1 MLISFLESELD
12 AVQMVAET
20 ARLIVSYFVNFFQ
33 SLVRFASLSL
43 VNMALVFGVFAAVG
57 VGLFFVFR
65 RSRKEVVE
73 VEEEKVVEAATGP
86 EVLDEYVVDELLR
99 VQIVNDRGV
108 FRYLVAEP
116 ELDDELKGIVKEVEE
131 AYVKKGVEPHQLLKD
146 LELEESRLK
155 AVTYHVLK
163 DLKGSWKLEPLI
175 RDERLEDIT
184 VTKPGPAYVI
194 HREHPDLGW
203 IETNIVFTGEELD
216 RQARLLA
223 ERNGAELSIAK
234 PSAEVMTHDGDRIAL
249 TYAGELTPGTSTIT
263 VRKFPRSPYTIIDL
277 IRNGTISKLAAAYL
291 WTMIEEKKFVM
302 IAGPAGSGKTTLL
315 SALLQLLPPSWKILT
330 LEDYHPEINL
340 SWHKNWHRFV
350 TRRTLGETAYS
361 LADILRLSLRHR
373 PDYTV
378 VGEVRGTEAQVMFS
392 AAATGHGM
400 ASTIHAEGL
409 EDVYQRL
416 TSVSMGV
423 QRDELSYLDVVV
435 LIRGT
440 PKGRRVLSI
449 WEVERVGQESLIS
462 WYDTGMDRFF
472 PETWRQLVVASPA
485 LTRDK
490 DLREKFEK
498 RYAIIDFLVE
508 SGERWS
514 AEQLAGKVE
523 EFRRSWQVVVA

>member
-1 MLISFLESELD
+1 
-12 AVQMVAET
+12 
-20 ARLIVSYFVNFFQ
+20 
-33 SLVRFASLSL
+33 
-43 VNMALVFGVFAAVG
+43 
-57 VGLFFVFR
+57 
-65 RSRKEVVE
+65 
-73 VEEEKVVEAATGP
+73 
-86 EVLDEYVVDELLR
+86 
-99 VQIVNDRGV
+99 
-108 FRYLVAEP
+108 
-116 ELDDELKGIVKEVEE
+116 
-131 AYVKKGVEPHQLLKD
+131 
-146 LELEESRLK
+146 
-155 AVTYHVLK
+155 
-163 DLKGSWKLEPLI
+163 
-175 RDERLEDIT
+175 
-184 VTKPGPAYVI
+184 
-194 HREHPDLGW
+194 
-203 IETNIVFTGEELD
+203 
-216 RQARLLA
+216 
-223 ERNGAELSIAK
+223 
-234 PSAEVMTHDGDRIAL
+234 MTHDGDRIAL

-263 VRKFPRSPYTIIDL
+263 VRKFPRSPYTTIDL
-277 IRNGTISKLAAAYL
+277 IRKGTLSKVAAAYL
-291 WTMIEEKKFVM
+291 WTMIEERKFVM
-302 IAGPAGSGKTTLL
+302 IAGPTGSGKTTLL

>member
-1 MLISFLESELD
+1 MLN
-12 AVQMVAET
+12 AVETLAET
-20 ARLIVSYFVNFFQ
+20 LSVLLNIIASSIRSLILFATS
-33 SLVRFASLSL
+33 SLLNL
-43 VNMALVFGVFAAVG
+43 VLVVGVAAG
-57 VGLFFVFR
+57 VGLALFFII
-65 RSRKEVVE
+65 RSSKKGEKEGE
-73 VEEEKVVEAATGP
+73 AVEEISGTPSGP
-86 EVLDEYVVDELLR
+86 EVLDRYVIDETLS
-99 VQIVNDRGV
+99 VQIVNDHGV
-108 FRYLVAEP
+108 YRYLVEEP
-116 ELDDELKGIVKEVEE
+116 KLGGELEEIVRRVEE
-131 AYVKKGVEPHQLLKD
+131 VYVKKGVEPHLILKD
-146 LELEESRLK
+146 LKLDEKRLK

-163 DLKGSWKLEPLI
+163 DLKGGWKLEPLL
-175 RDERLEDIT
+175 RDDRLEDIT

-194 HREHPDLGW
+194 HRRYPDLGW

-263 VRKFPRSPYTIIDL
+263 IRKFPRSPYTIVDL
-277 IRNGTISKLAAAYL
+277 IRNGTVSKVAAAYL
-291 WTMIEEKKFVM
+291 WTMMEEKKFVI
-302 IAGPAGSGKTTLL
+302 IAGPTGSGKTTLL
-315 SALLQLLPPSWKILT
+315 SALLQLMPTSWKILT

-409 EDVYQRL
+409 DDVYQRL
-416 TSVSMGV
+416 TSVSMNV
-423 QRDELSYLDVVV
+423 QKDDLSYLDVVV
-435 LIRGT
+435 LIRGS
-440 PKGRRVLSI
+440 PKGRRVISV
-449 WEVERVGQESLIS
+449 WEVERVGQESLVS
-462 WYDTGMDRFF
+462 WYDAGLDRFF
-472 PETWRQLVVASPA
+472 PETWRQLVVASPS
-485 LTRDK
+485 LTRNK
-490 DLREKFEK
+490 DLRERFEK
-498 RYAIIDFLVE
+498 RYALLDMLVE

-514 AEQLAGKVE
+514 AEQLAAKVE
-523 EFRRSWQVVVA
+523 EFRRSWEFVLA

>member
-1 MLISFLESELD
+1 
-12 AVQMVAET
+12 
-20 ARLIVSYFVNFFQ
+20 
-33 SLVRFASLSL
+33 
-43 VNMALVFGVFAAVG
+43 
-57 VGLFFVFR
+57 
-65 RSRKEVVE
+65 
-73 VEEEKVVEAATGP
+73 
-86 EVLDEYVVDELLR
+86 
-99 VQIVNDRGV
+99 
-108 FRYLVAEP
+108 
-116 ELDDELKGIVKEVEE
+116 
-131 AYVKKGVEPHQLLKD
+131 
-146 LELEESRLK
+146 
-155 AVTYHVLK
+155 
-163 DLKGSWKLEPLI
+163 
-175 RDERLEDIT
+175 
-184 VTKPGPAYVI
+184 
-194 HREHPDLGW
+194 
-203 IETNIVFTGEELD
+203 
-216 RQARLLA
+216 
-223 ERNGAELSIAK
+223 
-234 PSAEVMTHDGDRIAL
+234 
-249 TYAGELTPGTSTIT
+249 
-263 VRKFPRSPYTIIDL
+263 
-277 IRNGTISKLAAAYL
+277 
-291 WTMIEEKKFVM
+291 
-302 IAGPAGSGKTTLL
+302 
-315 SALLQLLPPSWKILT
+315 
-330 LEDYHPEINL
+330 
-340 SWHKNWHRFV
+340 V

-449 WEVERVGQESLIS
+449 WEVERVGQESLVS

-490 DLREKFEK
+490 DLREKFER
-498 RYAIIDFLVE
+498 RYAIIDVLVE

-523 EFRRSWQVVVA
+523 EFRRSWEVVVA

>member
-1 MLISFLESELD
+1 MSYIHAKCRGLD
-12 AVQMVAET
+12 APWPFSGLVTWFTSLGLPA
-20 ARLIVSYFVNFFQ
+20 LI
-33 SLVRFASLSL
+33 
-43 VNMALVFGVFAAVG
+43 LVFGAFLALG
-57 VGLFFVFR
+57 LGLFLLLR
-65 RSRKEVVE
+65 RARAGGGG
-73 VEEEKVVEAATGP
+73 VEAVEGEVAEQPTGP
-86 EVLDEYVVDELLR
+86 EVIDQYDVDDLIKVR
-99 VQIVNDRGV
+99 IVKDRGV
-108 FRYLVAEP
+108 YRYLVSEP
-116 ELDDELKGIVKEVEE
+116 ELDDELRRVVEEVEE
-131 AYVKKGVEPHQLLKD
+131 AYIKRGVNPHETLKKLR
-146 LELEESRLK
+146 LEEERLK
-155 AVTYHVLK
+155 TVTYYVLK
-163 DLKGSWKLEPLI
+163 DLKGGWKLEPLI

-194 HREHPDLGW
+194 HRAHPDLGW

-263 VRKFPRSPYTIIDL
+263 IRKFPRSPYTIIDL
-277 IRNGTISKLAAAYL
+277 IGNGMISKVAAAYL

-302 IAGPAGSGKTTLL
+302 IAGPTGSGKTTLL
-315 SALLQLLPPSWKILT
+315 SALLQLLPTSWKILT

-378 VGEVRGTEAQVMFS
+378 VGEVRGIEAQVMFS

-423 QRDELSYLDVVV
+423 QRDELSYLDVVALV
-435 LIRGT
+435 RNT
-440 PKGRRVLSI
+440 PNGRRVVSV
-449 WEVERVGQESLIS
+449 WEVERVGQESLVS
-462 WYDTGMDRFF
+462 WYDEGSGRFF
-472 PETWRQLVVASPA
+472 PEEWRQLVVASPA
-485 LTRDK
+485 LTRNK
-490 DLREKFEK
+490 GLRVGFEK
-498 RYAIIDFLVE
+498 RYAVLDELAR
-508 SGERWS
+508 SGEVLN
-514 AEQLAGKVE
+514 AERLAARVE
-523 EFRRSWQVVVA
+523 EFRRSWELVAA